1 MEGVLILK
9 SASTPNFSSLI
20 SPLSPDA
27 QKDSDFQSSSPVP
40 PPMCVMT
47 VPPPPPPPPLP
58 PPPPS
63 FGSGTVQRRSMKKL
77 NWDTIPSQ
85 RVLGK
90 LNVWTSKRPQRDLVL
105 DIRSMEELFSH
116 GDKQASLRNSRV
128 LGLTCD
134 GMELYSEPQVTILDS
149 KKSMNIGIF
158 LRHFKRPVTE
168 VVQDIC
174 EGNWLK
180 FGAGKLKE
188 LCKLLPEESEVK
200 QLLAF
205 SGKLSVL
212 PEADQFMV
220 QLVRVTGYEER
231 LKTMVLREEFFPLM
245 EDVNNSVAVM
255 TKAANELLDCDDLH
269 SVIRLGGFS
278 ANAIGFRMT
287 SLLKLADTKAN
298 KPGMNLMHYVAKQ
311 AEDIDAE
318 ICKEEV
324 IADFEREAKKVK
336 EVKLF
341 SSKQPS
347 LLQQMETFFQ
357 RAEAKLAD
365 VESSLQV
372 LKTLSDAV
380 AEYFCEDP
388 ATFKLEECCS
398 IFHSFCKR
406 FDTAVKENREREAAE
421 QRHKRK
427 ESIAA
432 KRRSTGSCSG
442 PMSIRDSS
450 SLESALHSILSN
462 VPEGISRCRKNIL
475 PAIEGS
481 PSERSSQTVPSVE
494 KTKATPHTR
503 QERKKQPKLQNEDEE
518 KAELENKEAEKMRE
532 ITQKVLCYQNNKSRL
547 DRDRVSGTPPPLERA
562 QDTPATPSSPRPR
575 TRDYF
580 FANNGDVG
588 SPWTILSP
596 LTCSQRN
603 GSHRRRQSH
612 QRRLYSTP
620 DCDDLDDG
628 VWESDEGIYLP
639 NSSNRDSLTSPS
651 GGSTSLPECP
661 SQRAVSQGPILR
673 TVSMDETRRS
683 PASGFRLV
691 DLFQRSMSHASYSY
705 GSRTENMREE
715 GTGVCSL
722 LGRKTGN
729 HVEGQVSTSGF
740 ISFFRRIGGRS
751 KTADGEE

>member
-1 MEGVLILK
+1 M
-9 SASTPNFSSLI
+9 A
-20 SPLSPDA
+20 
-27 QKDSDFQSSSPVP
+27 VP
-40 PPMCVMT
+40 PP
-47 VPPPPPPPPLP
+47 PPPPPPPPLP
-58 PPPPS
+58 PPFDS
-63 FGSGTVQRRSMKKL
+63 RTVQRRSMKKL

-128 LGLTCD
+128 MGLTCD
-134 GMELYSEPQVTILDS
+134 GMDLYSQEPQVTILDS

-158 LRHFKRPVTE
+158 LRHFK
-168 VVQDIC
+168 
-174 EGNWLK
+174 
-180 FGAGKLKE
+180 
-188 LCKLLPEESEVK
+188 S
-200 QLLAF
+200 
-205 SGKLSVL
+205 
-212 PEADQFMV
+212 
-220 QLVRVTGYEER
+220 YEER
-231 LKTMVLREEFFPLM
+231 LKIMVLREEFFPLM
-245 EDVNNSVAVM
+245 EEVKNSVAVM
-255 TKAANELLDCDDLH
+255 TKAANELLDCDNLH
-269 SVIRLGGFS
+269 SVIRLVLKAGNYMNAGGYS

-318 ICKEEV
+318 LLTFHTQLEHIGMGSRICKEEV

-341 SSKQPS
+341 SSKQPG
-347 LLQQMETFFQ
+347 LLKQMETFFLVM
-357 RAEAKLAD
+357 AEAKLAD

-372 LKTLSDAV
+372 LKALSDAV

-406 FDTAVKENREREAAE
+406 FDTAVQENREREAAE
-421 QRHKRK
+421 QRHKQK
-427 ESIAA
+427 ESVAA
-432 KRRSTGSCSG
+432 KRRLTVSCSG
-442 PMSIRDSS
+442 PKSIRDSS
-450 SLESALHSILSN
+450 SLESALHSILST
-462 VPEGISRCRKNIL
+462 VPEGLSRCRKNIL

-503 QERKKQPKLQNEDEE
+503 QERKKQPKLQKEDGE
-518 KAELENKEAEKMRE
+518 KAELENKEAEKMRD
-532 ITQKVLCYQNNKSRL
+532 ITQKVLCYQNNKGSL
-547 DRDRVSGTPPPLERA
+547 DQDRVSGAPRPLERA

-603 GSHRRRQSH
+603 NSHRRRQSL
-612 QRRLYSTP
+612 QRRLSSTP
-620 DCDDLDDG
+620 GDDDLDDR

-651 GGSTSLPECP
+651 GGSASLPECP

-691 DLFQRSMSHASYSY
+691 DLFQRRVY
-705 GSRTENMREE
+705 
-715 GTGVCSL
+715 SL

-751 KTADGEE
+751 KPGDVEEQHFKGSNA